1 MSNSPPNTFSIPP
14 MDSHNQKLV
23 SNVHPPDW
31 VNPEPAQRYNL
42 VVLVRKADDKILG
55 ATIVASHAGDM
66 ISEITLAM
74 VGGLGLK
81 TLSQVVNPYPTL
93 AEAIKKVAD
102 NYSRS
107 VLLQAS

>member
-1 MSNSPPNTFSIPP
+1 VSVNARVEIPP
-14 MDSHNQKLV
+14 MDSHNQRLLG
-23 SNVHPPDW
+23 NTHPPDW

-42 VVLVRKADDKILG
+42 VVLVRKGDDKILG

-81 TLSQVVNPYPTL
+81 TLSQVVHPYPTQ